1 MAVVCHR
8 NTAATQTRA
17 TVRSAPS
24 KILRI
29 PYQNAANLPRFGTRS
44 QTFLRCYI
52 LPELVVMML
61 SCCYLLSLTYIVM
74 NANYI
79 IVAVPMYLRLCVVII
94 RSNVF
99 RQLLRRNDGPDL

>member
-1 MAVVCHR
+1 
-8 NTAATQTRA
+8 
-17 TVRSAPS
+17 
-24 KILRI
+24 
-29 PYQNAANLPRFGTRS
+29 
-44 QTFLRCYI
+44 
-52 LPELVVMML
+52 MML